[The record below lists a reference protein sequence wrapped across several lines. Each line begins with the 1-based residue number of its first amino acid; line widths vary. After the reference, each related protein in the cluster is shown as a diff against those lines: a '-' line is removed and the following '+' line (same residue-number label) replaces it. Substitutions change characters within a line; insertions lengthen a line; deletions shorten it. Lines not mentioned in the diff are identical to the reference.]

1 MAAEK
6 HSGDEAKDVQTVTVL
21 DDPAAPSALVSSK
34 RQSLSDVF
42 TIVRLPHCRFRPGFG
57 VFFAVVCRERE
68 GGKEGREGGRG
79 QGKGDIADGVVVLRR
94 VRVD

>member
-57 VFFAVVCRERE
+57 VFFVVVCRERE
-68 GGKEGREGGRG
+68 GGEGRKGGRARAR
-79 QGKGDIADGVVVLRR
+79 KG
-94 VRVD
+94 

>member
-42 TIVRLPHCRFRPGFG
+42 TIVRLLHWISVLVSSAFLSLF
-57 VFFAVVCRERE
+57 RERE
-68 GGKEGREGGRG
+68 GGRERGGVMEGKGEGREG
-79 QGKGDIADGVVVLRR
+79 
-94 VRVD
+94 